1 MWICGSRMERSLR
14 AHPYFCSPRN
24 RFTGS
29 PNVVGVMK
37 GAGGGRS
44 ILLNGHMDVV
54 PEGNRNQ
61 WQDDP
66 FSGKVVDGKLYGRG
80 STDMKGGNL
89 PLCLLSEAI
98 QGLGLS

>member
-1 MWICGSRMERSLR
+1 MYGSRMERSLR
-14 AHPYFCSPRN
+14 SHPYFCSPRN

-37 GAGGGRS
+37 GSGGGRS

-54 PEGNRNQ
+54 PEGNREQ

-66 FSGKVVDGKLYGRG
+66 FSGNVVDGKLYGRG
-80 STDMKGGNL
+80 ATDMKGGIAS
-89 PLCLLSEAI
+89 LLLAVEAV